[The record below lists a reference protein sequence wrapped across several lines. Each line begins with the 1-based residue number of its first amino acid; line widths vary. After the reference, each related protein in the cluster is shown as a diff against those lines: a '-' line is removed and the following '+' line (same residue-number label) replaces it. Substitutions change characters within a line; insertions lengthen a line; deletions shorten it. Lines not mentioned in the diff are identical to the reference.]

1 MIKAKLKVWITLF
14 VIYIL
19 IHSFGGYVTA
29 FIEGLFKQPVEYKIS
44 IETEGNKSAINNK
57 KIKTSSEKV
66 LLSYSNK
73 NPDIIITRDDEPKDG
88 YEKLE
93 DFLYTPFVLLTK
105 DGWKNDDSGI
115 NHLTENG
122 IHKYTKDIRYI
133 LEAIE
138 KNKTW
143 KEIGMTNE
151 DVFEEIDYPVTLT
164 IPNKHS
170 EDYQAIKSYIML
182 VLNDYKPYE
191 EKDELE
197 ARADSI
203 LSKCKEVESI
213 TSLVDS
219 LYDNSQNV
227 DFGMVLCQESVIAE
241 CNHEDFNIAV
251 INMTHPVKISYNLY
265 VKKDSE
271 EKIDIVKRI
280 VQTKKFYSTTGLRN
294 IESSKGIKGSDLDE
308 VLQVLDCIELI
319 QF

>member
-1 MIKAKLKVWITLF
+1 MIKAKLKIWITLF

-66 LLSYSNK
+66 LLSYSNT

-88 YEKLE
+88 YDKLE
-93 DFLYTPFVLLTK
+93 DFLYTPFVLLSK
-105 DGWKNDDSGI
+105 DGWENDDSSI

-122 IHKYTKDIRYI
+122 IHKYTKNIRYI

-138 KNKTW
+138 QNKTW
-143 KEIGMTNE
+143 EEIGMTNE
-151 DVFEEIDYPVTLT
+151 DVLGKTDSPVTLK
-164 IPNKHS
+164 IPNKHT
-170 EDYQAIKSYIML
+170 EDYQEIKSYIMM
-182 VLNDYKPYE
+182 VLNDYNPYDN
-191 EKDELE
+191 KIELE
-197 ARADSI
+197 KRADLI
-203 LSKCKEVESI
+203 LSKCIEVESV
-213 TSLVDS
+213 TSLVNS
-219 LYDNSQNV
+219 LYGNTKKV
-227 DFGMVLCQESVIAE
+227 DFGMVLCKESVIAD
-241 CNHEDFNIAV
+241 CSHNDFDIAV
-251 INMTHPVKISYNLY
+251 INIIHPVKVSYNLY

-271 EKIDIVKRI
+271 EKIDIVKRL

>member
-1 MIKAKLKVWITLF
+1 MIKAKLKIWITLF

-19 IHSFGGYVTA
+19 IHSFGGNVTA

-66 LLSYSNK
+66 LLSYSNT

-88 YEKLE
+88 YDKLE
-93 DFLYTPFVLLTK
+93 DFLYTPFVLLSK
-105 DGWKNDDSGI
+105 DGWENDDSSI

-122 IHKYTKDIRYI
+122 IHKYAKDIRYI

-138 KNKTW
+138 QNKTW
-143 KEIGMTNE
+143 EEIGMTNE
-151 DVFEEIDYPVTLT
+151 DVLGKTDSPVTLK
-164 IPNKHS
+164 IPNKHT
-170 EDYQAIKSYIML
+170 EDYQEIKSYIMM
-182 VLNDYKPYE
+182 VLNDYNPYDN
-191 EKDELE
+191 KIELE
-197 ARADSI
+197 KRADLI
-203 LSKCKEVESI
+203 LSKCIEVESV
-213 TSLVDS
+213 TSLVNS
-219 LYDNSQNV
+219 LYGNTKKV
-227 DFGMVLCQESVIAE
+227 DFGMVLCKESVIAD
-241 CNHEDFNIAV
+241 CSHNDFDIAV
-251 INMTHPVKISYNLY
+251 INIIHPVKVSYNLY

-271 EKIDIVKRI
+271 EKIDIVKRL

>member
-1 MIKAKLKVWITLF
+1 MIKAKLKIWITLF

-19 IHSFGGYVTA
+19 IQSFGGYVTA

-66 LLSYSNK
+66 LLSYSNT

-88 YEKLE
+88 YDKLE
-93 DFLYTPFVLLTK
+93 DFLYTPFVLLSK
-105 DGWKNDDSGI
+105 DGWENDDSSI

-138 KNKTW
+138 QNKTW
-143 KEIGMTNE
+143 EEIGMTNE
-151 DVFEEIDYPVTLT
+151 DVLGKTDSPVTLK
-164 IPNKHS
+164 IPNKHT
-170 EDYQAIKSYIML
+170 EDYQEIKSYIMM
-182 VLNDYKPYE
+182 VLNDYNPYDN
-191 EKDELE
+191 KIELE
-197 ARADSI
+197 KRADLI
-203 LSKCKEVESI
+203 LSKCIEVESV
-213 TSLVDS
+213 TSLVNS
-219 LYDNSQNV
+219 LYGNTKKV
-227 DFGMVLCQESVIAE
+227 DFGMVLCKESVIAD
-241 CNHEDFNIAV
+241 CSHNDFDIAV
-251 INMTHPVKISYNLY
+251 INIIHPVKVSYNLY

-271 EKIDIVKRI
+271 EKIDIVKRL